1 MLTMLNILRR
11 LFRRSVRDDE
21 VREEIE
27 SHIAMRAEM
36 NRDSGAPPKEAL
48 QSARRQFG
56 NVALVKED
64 TRAVWTSVRLEP
76 LLQDVRYALRGLRRN
91 PGFTAVA
98 VLTLAL
104 GIGMNT
110 AVFSVVNAVLLRPLS
125 YPDPDRLIWMTKYR
139 ERINEELTPHREFEA
154 WKTNPHRSTEWP
166 GTASA
171 TLC

>member
-1 MLTMLNILRR
+1 MLKILKR

-36 NRDSGAPPKEAL
+36 NRESGAPPKEAL

-64 TRAVWTSVRLEP
+64 TRAVWTSVRLEQ

-110 AVFSVVNAVLLRPLS
+110 ANSRRCGSVWTPVRS
-125 YPDPDRLIWMTKYR
+125 RLIKPKYFSLVDIWLVSSESSKAVR
-139 ERINEELTPHREFEA
+139 TSPPCRRN
-154 WKTNPHRSTEWP
+154 WN
-166 GTASA
+166 
-171 TLC
+171 